1 MAFTKR
7 FGPMQDMPGHNFAYF
22 VDKPELMCDC
32 PKTLSPI
39 NTQFWRA
46 SFDPTNPAVYDFL
59 ETFIGEMATAFP
71 DHFLHLGNNFYLLV
85 PTSALTLT
93 ALHVLAT
100 VIFKTDDLLHSDIWI
115 VSRWR

>member
-32 PKTLSPI
+32 PKTLAPI

-59 ETFIGEMATAFP
+59 ETFIGEMAVAFP
-71 DHFLHLGNNFYLLV
+71 DHLLHLGTTFTFSFQLWRWQ
-85 PTSALTLT
+85 
-93 ALHVLAT
+93 HVLAT
-100 VIFKTDDLLHSDIWI
+100 VIYKIDYLLHSNIWN